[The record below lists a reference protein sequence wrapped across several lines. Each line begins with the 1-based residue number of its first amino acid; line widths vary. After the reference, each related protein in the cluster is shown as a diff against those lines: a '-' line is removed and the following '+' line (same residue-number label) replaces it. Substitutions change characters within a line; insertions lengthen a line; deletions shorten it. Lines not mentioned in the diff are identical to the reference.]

1 MTVIG
6 RQARNGHAVA
16 VPACWLLREERAAL
30 GDQLLSLKRQILE
43 FDRMIMAW
51 HRSNQTSKRLSP
63 TGPRKARPDDR
74 LRRNPPLSVNG
85 GLHFPPSL
93 SELRGQLR

>member
-1 MTVIG
+1 
-6 RQARNGHAVA
+6 
-16 VPACWLLREERAAL
+16 
-30 GDQLLSLKRQILE
+30 
-43 FDRMIMAW
+43 MIMAW